1 MSIAGALALTALA
14 LAACSGSNPAGPEA
28 VSAEPPGGT
37 ESPAPGTAATVE
49 LRYDQTVTYD
59 GLELRLLDIGD
70 SRCPTGVV
78 CIWEGQAEVRLEVTR
93 GSEAPVEVQLTL
105 RAGHDTEKAVAYGHL
120 LRLLAVDPYP
130 KEGKTTPREA
140 YVARIEIQA
149 A

>member
-1 MSIAGALALTALA
+1 MSIAGALALTAIA
-14 LAACSGSNPAGPEA
+14 FAACSGGNPASPEA
-28 VSAEPPGGT
+28 VSAEPPSGT
-37 ESPAPGTAATVE
+37 ESPTSGAAATVE
-49 LRYDQTVTYD
+49 LRYDQTVIHD

-78 CIWEGQAEVRLEVTR
+78 CIWEGQAEVRVEVAR
-93 GSEAPVEVQLTL
+93 GSDASVEVQLTL
-105 RAGHDTEKAVAYGHL
+105 RAGHDAEKAVAHGHL

-149 A
+149 T